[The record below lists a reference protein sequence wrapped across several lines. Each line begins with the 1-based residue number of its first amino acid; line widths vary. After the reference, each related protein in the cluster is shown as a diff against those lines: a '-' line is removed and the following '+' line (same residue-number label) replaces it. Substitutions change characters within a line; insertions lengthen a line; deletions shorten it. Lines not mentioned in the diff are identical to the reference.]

1 MKKQAT
7 AIKLVE
13 DIVRK
18 QMRRKLTE
26 AKLETD
32 PLKAYLQTAL
42 WASSDENDD
51 PLDSNYSIN
60 DFAPGEV
67 NKAKIDLKN
76 FVGKLK
82 TSGLLGLYKKEYDLS
97 QLAHDFW
104 LTRNGHGAG
113 FWDRSYSNDA
123 PDGSDLGDAI
133 TKIADSF
140 RETSV
145 YVGDDGKLYFE

>member
-1 MKKQAT
+1 MWSSPGDEESGIENLDDQYGYEDVSPQAIAKAKSDLKSFIQKLKQA
-7 AIKLVE
+7 KLYDVYM
-13 DIVRK
+13 
-18 QMRRKLTE
+18 Q
-26 AKLETD
+26 
-32 PLKAYLQTAL
+32 
-42 WASSDENDD
+42 
-51 PLDSNYSIN
+51 
-60 DFAPGEV
+60 
-67 NKAKIDLKN
+67 
-76 FVGKLK
+76 
-82 TSGLLGLYKKEYDLS
+82 EYDLS